1 MHATLTVVAGP
12 DAGREFRLAGHDTFL
27 AGRDPDCH
35 YRPGYEDPYI
45 CPRHF
50 LVEAHAP
57 RCRVI
62 DLHSRTGIKVN
73 GGKVEAADLSD
84 GDEVRAGQT
93 VFRFNLA
100 GPKPAARPAP
110 AAATAEATALPS
122 GPPVIPGFE
131 LTKELGHGALGA
143 VYVGRQGPGAHVAVR
158 IIRPAAGVSL
168 DDIDRFR
175 AEIRRLEELR
185 HPTLV
190 QMLGGGVAGPR
201 IYLVTELVPG
211 PNTALLVQ
219 GRGPLA
225 VRAAV
230 LVVTRALEG
239 LAHAHANGFV
249 HGDVKPS
256 NLLVGTYGKKRRA
269 KLADLGL
276 RQAFDA
282 AGLGGP
288 AMFGELGIS
297 LGYLAPERLTHV
309 RETTPAADQYSAA
322 ATLYYLLTARP
333 PYDLPDNP
341 AKAIATILGEDPIP
355 VGQRRPEVPEA
366 LAAAIHQALALDP
379 AARFPD
385 VAAFRQAVLD
395 SGGGAEDTP

>member
-27 AGRDPDCH
+27 AGRGPDCH
-35 YRPGYEDPYI
+35 YRPGYDDPYI

-50 LVEAHAP
+50 LVEAHPP

-62 DLHSRTGIKVN
+62 DLHSRTGIKLN
-73 GGKVEAADLSD
+73 GGKVEAAELAD

-100 GPKPAARPAP
+100 GPKPVARPAP

-168 DDIDRFR
+168 DDADRFR
-175 AEIRRLEELR
+175 AEVRRLEGLR

-201 IYLVTELVPG
+201 IYVVTELVPG
-211 PNTALLVQ
+211 PNTELLVQ

-230 LVVTRALEG
+230 LIVTRALEG

-269 KLADLGL
+269 KLADFGL
-276 RQAFDA
+276 RTAFDA

-288 AMFGELGIS
+288 AMLGELGTP
-297 LGYLAPERLTHV
+297 LGFLAPERLTHV
-309 RETTPAADQYSAA
+309 REVTAAADQYAAA
-322 ATLYYLLTARP
+322 ATLYYLLTGRP
-333 PYDLPDNP
+333 PHDLPDHP
-341 AKAIATILGEDPIP
+341 AKAIATILGEDPVPIR
-355 VGQRRPEVPEA
+355 QRRPDVPED
-366 LAAAIHQALALDP
+366 LAAAIDQALALNP
-379 AARFPD
+379 SARFAD
-385 VAAFRQAVLD
+385 VAAFRRAVLD
-395 SGGGAEDTP
+395 SAGGAEDTP